1 MKRALVVTACAVAVA
16 VVLPSWA
23 YACVCENLP
32 LRDRLDAA
40 DAAVAGWI
48 VSERDGEVRGAP
60 VRLLT
65 FDVVQRVKGGVGGTI
80 VVRTPSGTDCDVDIP
95 RNTSIGLLLTKA
107 PDGAWLAT
115 ACSVVSVE
123 ALVVEGGKPRG
134 GMIKV
139 VVGLF
144 ILGIVMLWAF
154 RRLRKGTRPDLPGAP
169 RT

>member
-1 MKRALVVTACAVAVA
+1 VKRALAVTACAVAAAVA
-16 VVLPSWA
+16 LPSWA
-23 YACVCENLP
+23 YACVCADLP
-32 LRDRLDAA
+32 LRERLDAA

-48 VSERDGEVRGAP
+48 VSERDGDVNGEP

-65 FDVVQRVKGGVGGTI
+65 FDVVQQVKGGVPGTI
-80 VVRTPSGTDCDVDIP
+80 VIRTPSGTDCDVDIP

-144 ILGIVMLWAF
+144 ILGIVLLWAL
-154 RRLRKGTRPDLPGAP
+154 RRLHKGARPDLPGAP
-169 RT
+169 RA